1 MTQATRARVSR
12 VVDAASRGN
21 FRRKMTRQRARGR
34 AFVSASA
41 AKRASEVKPSERS
54 YVIEPFHAIL
64 GSRKARRALHHRDFE
79 EMQRVDRDGGGG
91 VEAFGG
97 NPGAMA
103 VAEHSVVLRDC
114 AEALKDDVRRRA
126 LRPKLLGRT

>member
-41 AKRASEVKPSERS
+41 AKRASGVKPSERS

-91 VEAFGG
+91 VEAL
-97 NPGAMA
+97 
-103 VAEHSVVLRDC
+103 E
-114 AEALKDDVRRRA
+114 RA
-126 LRPKLLGRT
+126 LELSLIHI